1 MKTYDLFIQRGSRIQ
16 SEWLSFISRL
26 DHSLEK
32 SLKQAVKNTLT
43 DLSKH
48 IRGDTKQDLVPIFKV
63 MTVLIPDDTM
73 PKWPV
78 VHEPT
83 HDELLKNISLFIKKI
98 IHVVRVVPRVEKIF
112 REEREKKISLI
123 KKEIEEAEKT
133 GGAGA
138 AGRFGAGRPGAA
150 AGRPGDVNF

>member
-1 MKTYDLFIQRGSRIQ
+1 M
-16 SEWLSFISRL
+16 
-26 DHSLEK
+26 
-32 SLKQAVKNTLT
+32 KNTLT